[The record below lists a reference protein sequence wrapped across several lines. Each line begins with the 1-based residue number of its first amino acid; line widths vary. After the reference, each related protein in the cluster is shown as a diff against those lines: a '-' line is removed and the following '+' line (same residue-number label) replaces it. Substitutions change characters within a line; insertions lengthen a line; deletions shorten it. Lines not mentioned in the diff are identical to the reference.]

1 MRDKIN
7 FSDIED
13 FLNEHDV
20 CEHDKTKKEIGD
32 RIILIDF
39 SSVTRFD
46 GSELYII
53 GVINDVDNDH
63 VLNVDYFIV
72 AETRQKYEYK
82 SVLKTYVQDLVIA
95 NSKTNQLYRVNSGH
109 VKQYEKNLMNK

>member
-20 CEHDKTKKEIGD
+20 CERDKTQKEVGD
-32 RIILIDF
+32 RIILIDC